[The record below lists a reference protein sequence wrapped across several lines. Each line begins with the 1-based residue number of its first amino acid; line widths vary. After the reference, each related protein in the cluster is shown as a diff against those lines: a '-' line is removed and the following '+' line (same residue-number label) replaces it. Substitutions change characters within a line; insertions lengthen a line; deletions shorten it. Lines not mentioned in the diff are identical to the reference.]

1 MVEGTRLECADPDSI
16 IEQMMREHADYVLRL
31 CLLYLNDYHLAED
44 AMQETFIK
52 AHRGLSRFRGD
63 SSAHTWLTRIAV
75 NTCKDMLRSPW
86 RRRYA
91 GEEALRALPDPDGP
105 PRAQDDTV
113 LQAVMALPNKYK
125 DVILLRYYEG
135 MPLKDIAAALSLSV
149 PTVSTRIARAQK
161 RLHTQL
167 KGWYFDEE

>member
-1 MVEGTRLECADPDSI
+1 
-16 IEQMMREHADYVLRL
+16 
-31 CLLYLNDYHLAED
+31 
-44 AMQETFIK
+44 MQETTTALEAAARRLMAEHGDFVTRLCFLYLRHEMDAQDAAQDTFLK
-52 AHRGLSRFRGD
+52 ALRALDSFRGEG
-63 SSAHTWLTRIAV
+63 SERGWLARIAV